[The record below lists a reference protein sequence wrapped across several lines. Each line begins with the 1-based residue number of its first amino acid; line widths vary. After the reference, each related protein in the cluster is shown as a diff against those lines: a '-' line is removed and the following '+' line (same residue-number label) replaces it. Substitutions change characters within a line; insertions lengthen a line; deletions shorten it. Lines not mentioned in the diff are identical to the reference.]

1 MDIGTVTQLEE
12 CQGHIVEARMCE
24 RKDMLRLFL
33 KVQSVA
39 MFMVRIYYPFEG
51 IFLAT
56 VCLTYL
62 SLYIWELLR
71 KNIGGQKRKEITCF
85 NNSDEKNKC

>member
-1 MDIGTVTQLEE
+1 
-12 CQGHIVEARMCE
+12 
-24 RKDMLRLFL
+24 
-33 KVQSVA
+33 

-62 SLYIWELLR
+62 SFYIWELLR
-71 KNIGGQKRKEITCF
+71 KNIGGQKRKEITRF